1 MIIQIGG
8 SFMSEI
14 KDESVKPSVA
24 QDHYEGDED
33 IKDLTELTDEQFK
46 EYDKREDLKK
56 KWLSSSSTELK
67 KEINITRESYSL
79 YDLFRKYKS
88 FLNGENEGTIILEP
102 EFQRE
107 FVWSTKKKQ
116 ELVESVLLGIPL
128 PAFYLSEDING
139 NLIVVDGKQRLST
152 LFEFMTTGL
161 NLGEN
166 LKHLVN
172 NKRKATHEDLEPKI
186 RRKLEDFQLLC
197 FVVSS
202 TTPPLVQNE
211 IFLRVNRGGVTLN
224 QQEVRN
230 ALNIGK
236 STKLLNKISD
246 DSDIIIVSKKR
257 KKDQYL
263 TLRFFAFYLWKM
275 DANFI
280 NHFDFDK
287 DFNNI
292 SDFLD
297 SVMKY
302 LNYSADDFIENLSV
316 MFKKSYK
323 KSMLI
328 FSGLPRAPFT
338 RATSSVVNMNIFEIW
353 MYLMT
358 ILDFDSNDH
367 NVIEF
372 LQTAYEE
379 MVEDADFNDK
389 ILFLRDQKERIE
401 YRFEYVEK
409 IASEVKKLA

>member
-1 MIIQIGG
+1 
-8 SFMSEI
+8 MSEI
-14 KDESVKPSVA
+14 KDEYLKPSVE

-33 IKDLTELTDEQFK
+33 IKDLTELTDEQLK
-46 EYDKREDLKK
+46 EYDHREDLKK

-79 YDLFRKYKS
+79 YDLFRKYNG
-88 FLNGENEGTIILEP
+88 FLDGESEGTIILEP

-152 LFEFMTTGL
+152 LFEFMTKGL

-236 STKLLNKISD
+236 STKLLNKISA

-275 DANFI
+275 DASFI
-280 NHFDFDK
+280 DHFDFDK

-302 LNYSADDFIENLSV
+302 LNYSTDDFIENLSV
-316 MFKKSYK
+316 MFKKSYE

-328 FSGLPRAPFT
+328 FSGLSRVPFT

-358 ILDFDSNDH
+358 ILDFDSSDH
-367 NVIEF
+367 NMIEF

-379 MVEDADFNDK
+379 MVEDEDFNDK